1 MSNKVKE
8 SKEWKLD
15 IAKRVSNRLDNGGKL
30 LLNITYVSP
39 RSTAWRY
46 QVQLAYV
53 NEAGAVE
60 TMSLT
65 YWLAACL
72 EESLFDAESNAQ
84 LREDEFGTNRYF
96 VIAWKVGRVLHA
108 LGQADN
114 ALHVANGGYWRAV

>member
-1 MSNKVKE
+1 MKINE
-8 SKEWKLD
+8 TLEWKLD

-30 LLNITYVSP
+30 LLNITHVSP

-46 QVQLAYV
+46 TVQLAYV
-53 NEAGAVE
+53 NEAGEVE

-72 EESLFDAESNAQ
+72 GESLFAADSNPQ

-96 VIAWKVGRVLHA
+96 VIAWKIGRVLQL

-114 ALHVANGGYWRAV
+114 ALHVANANYWRAV